1 MVKIAAF
8 LLLTI
13 VPFTAVSDETRTDAL
28 IAGRDAGFR
37 KNIVLPPL
45 ITEKYEYYEVC
56 GCTEKDLQCDM
67 SEKAIRWRDG
77 NKYDSITSWKVDWNY
92 SCNRDSGSR
101 FADSFRLSVDIAIH
115 VPQWT
120 PTADAPRPLVDK
132 WHSYIRKLI
141 LHEHG
146 HRDLVVEAAS
156 ELTRA
161 VAELSQVQT
170 CRELERAVSALCRM
184 KMSRLDEIQNAYDAT
199 TNHGFAQGVAFP

>member
-1 MVKIAAF
+1 M
-8 LLLTI
+8 
-13 VPFTAVSDETRTDAL
+13 PP
-28 IAGRDAGFR
+28 GRSSI
-37 KNIVLPPL
+37 N
-45 ITEKYEYYEVC
+45 
-56 GCTEKDLQCDM
+56 
-67 SEKAIRWRDG
+67 G
-77 NKYDSITSWKVDWNY
+77 N
-92 SCNRDSGSR
+92 
-101 FADSFRLSVDIAIH
+101 
-115 VPQWT
+115 
-120 PTADAPRPLVDK
+120 
-132 WHSYIRKLI
+132 SYIRKLI